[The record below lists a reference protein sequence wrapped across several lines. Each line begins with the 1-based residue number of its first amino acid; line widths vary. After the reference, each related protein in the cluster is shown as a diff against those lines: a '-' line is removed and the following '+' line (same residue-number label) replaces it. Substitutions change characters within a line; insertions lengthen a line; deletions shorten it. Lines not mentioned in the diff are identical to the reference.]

1 MKLAFAAHQVE
12 ELRTLKDH
20 VLVAEMNFKGRSL
33 SSGIILLNDDGK
45 SQGIRPRWGCVYAVG
60 PDQQDV
66 KPGDWICVA
75 HGRWT
80 RGVEIEDAEGNKR
93 TIRRIDPKDILL
105 VSDEPF
111 TDDTQSD
118 AVIA

>member
-20 VLVAEMNFKGRSL
+20 VLVAEMNFQGRSL
-33 SSGIILLNDDGK
+33 SSGIILLKDDGK

-75 HGRWT
+75 HGRQT
-80 RGVEIEDAEGNKR
+80 RGVEIVDADGVK

-105 VSDEPF
+105 LSDEPF
-111 TDDTQSD
+111 SDDTQSE
-118 AVIA
+118 AALA